1 MKNSPDSSLTFAAF
15 SLDLISS
22 LPLRK
27 KTKATYNS
35 VLIKNVHPAIGA
47 HTLDEVSREEIQK
60 IILLLPPQTAAMTL
74 AAIKTVYREAR
85 IRSLV
90 DNSPAHGISGP
101 RIMVPPRKFLTW
113 DDICR
118 ADLGKYEKQ
127 VHFLALHGLRW
138 SEAMALRDEDI
149 RDGRIYISRSIH
161 GQTKSKAGIRTVPL
175 VSEFVPLPKSPKTL
189 NRALKEHSVTTHSLR
204 HTYAYLLKQ
213 QGVHVTTAQRL
224 LGHSDPR
231 VTMSIYTQ
239 VLDNEI
245 DDAGVLLRNA
255 ISN

>member
-1 MKNSPDSSLTFAAF
+1 
-15 SLDLISS
+15 
-22 LPLRK
+22 
-27 KTKATYNS
+27 
-35 VLIKNVHPAIGA
+35 
-47 HTLDEVSREEIQK
+47 LDEVSREEIQK

-113 DDICR
+113 DEICR
-118 ADLGKYEKQ
+118 TDLGKYQKQ

-138 SEAMALRDEDI
+138 SESMALRDEDI

-245 DDAGVLLRNA
+245 DDVGVLLRNA

>member
-1 MKNSPDSSLTFAAF
+1 MKNSPYADLTFAKF
-15 SLDLISS
+15 SLDIVTS

-27 KTKATYNS
+27 KTKANYIS
-35 VLIKNVHPAIGA
+35 VLIKHVHPFIGDCG
-47 HTLDEVSREEIQK
+47 LREISREEIQRT
-60 IILLLPPQTAAMTL
+60 IVLLPPQTAAMTL

-85 IRSLV
+85 TRSLV
-90 DNSPAHGISGP
+90 ETSPAHGISGP
-101 RIMVPPRKFLTW
+101 RIMVSPRKFLTW
-113 DDICR
+113 DEIR
-118 ADLGKYEKQ
+118 KANLGKYEKQ

-138 SEAMALRDEDI
+138 SEAMALKDDDI
-149 RDGRIYISRSIH
+149 RDGRIYVSRSIH

-175 VSEFVPLPKSPKTL
+175 VSEFIPLPKSPKTL
-189 NRALKEHSVTTHSLR
+189 NRILKEYSVTTHSLR

-231 VTMSIYTQ
+231 VTMAIYTQ

-245 DDAGVLLRNA
+245 DDAGVLLRKVIFN
-255 ISN
+255 